1 MNIKVVKNKIFMVQL
16 LLCSIYQNWKH
27 CATNYNI
34 DVLHCF
40 FSDSGKKVVKKL
52 SAEKVVLL
60 YKKKSPYISKYH
72 RERTNLMKKSQ
83 TQETAPMLS

>member
-1 MNIKVVKNKIFMVQL
+1 MYYIV
-16 LLCSIYQNWKH
+16 
-27 CATNYNI
+27 
-34 DVLHCF
+34 F

-83 TQETAPMLS
+83 TQETASMLS